1 MELFQIFWDDN
12 SKLFLE
18 FIKNEEEQLQ
28 FLPEKI
34 KQLTLQFE
42 ISKQE
47 IFHKQPPYLIAIKRL
62 YHSSESLSFSIE
74 MDELFNIDE
83 LQIKILRVTVFL
95 YSGERF
101 QYYFEECYK
110 ISDIWVNED
119 CYSGFEFE
127 DLQSKRNFK
136 GKFTQEKI
144 FQEIKTNIHENKEK
158 RTLIYQKSKF
168 ESSSEEDS
176 LSSLISEGNKAL
188 KRIEQALQNLSLS
201 FQNMPQ
207 TNIQYLPSVPI
218 RGGSGPGIERI
229 KRPTKLALIQGQM
242 PSNKLMVIKEM
253 KSIFNEN
260 KSENSEFN
268 INAILKPLSN
278 EELKAMVLDDEEL
291 MKKEEDAIKNQIK
304 RLKKQQDKE
313 ILLETLKP
321 PKK

>member
-1 MELFQIFWDDN
+1 
-12 SKLFLE
+12 
-18 FIKNEEEQLQ
+18 
-28 FLPEKI
+28 
-34 KQLTLQFE
+34 
-42 ISKQE
+42 
-47 IFHKQPPYLIAIKRL
+47 
-62 YHSSESLSFSIE
+62 

-95 YSGERF
+95 YSGQRF
-101 QYYFEECYK
+101 QYYFEESYR

-136 GKFTQEKI
+136 GKITQEKI
-144 FQEIKTNIHENKEK
+144 FQEIKTSIHENKEK

-168 ESSSEEDS
+168 ESLSEENS
-176 LSSLISEGNKAL
+176 LSYLISEGNKTL
-188 KRIEQALQNLSLS
+188 KKIEQALQNLSLS

-229 KRPTKLALIQGQM
+229 KGSTKPALIQGQM
-242 PSNKLMVIKEM
+242 SSNKLMVIKEM

-268 INAILKPLSN
+268 IKDILKPLSN
-278 EELKAMVLDDEEL
+278 EELKAMILDDEEL

-304 RLKKQQDKE
+304 RNPL
-313 ILLETLKP
+313 
-321 PKK
+321 